1 MFEREERVKG
11 VEGRAAVELA
21 VILLAEGVVEDREIG
36 AGGAEIAEEEDA
48 VVRLK
53 LNFGFPPVLPFA
65 FAAAIVSRTLLSS
78 CQSKHSRLADVR
90 RTSEGAKE
98 DGR

>member
-65 FAAAIVSRTLLSS
+65 AAIVSRTLLSS